1 MMSTRGNSMKF
12 KQTVLACSVAA
23 ALAALSGTVS
33 ASGFALIEQNASG
46 LGNAY
51 AGGAASAEDASTIF
65 FNPAGMSRL
74 NGKQVVVAAHVI
86 TPSAKFSN
94 TASTIP
100 APGFVAA
107 PVGGDAGSTA
117 VVPSAYF
124 MWTINP
130 ELSAGVGLGA
140 PFGLKTEYDAN
151 WMGRFHAIK
160 SEIKTINVNPSV
172 AYKVNDNVSIGA
184 GVNWQRIDATLTK
197 AVNYAAFGAAAGTEG
212 SNNLEG
218 SDSTWGY
225 NLGALFNVNP
235 NTTVGVAYR
244 SAMNYKISGTAAY
257 YGRTAGL
264 DALIAGGNVALNQQI
279 GDSSFTADIE
289 LPATF
294 SLALKYQPNAQWD
307 ILADA
312 TQTEWSSIQ
321 SLDLYR
327 SSGIASGLSLESVPF
342 KWRDTW
348 RVGVGANHHYNEQ
361 WTARA
366 GVAYDQTPTSDTY
379 RIARVP
385 DSDRTWLSLGGK
397 YRMDKGAAIDFSY
410 AHLFMKDAALNMNGP
425 PALLPA
431 QVTGRGAL
439 IGNYSNQVD
448 ILSVQYTRSF

>member
-1 MMSTRGNSMKF
+1 MKF

-74 NGKQVVVAAHVI
+74 SGKQVVVAAHVI

-94 TASTIP
+94 TASTTPDPIY
-100 APGFVAA
+100 GFVAA

-160 SEIKTINVNPSV
+160 SEIKTINVNPSL
-172 AYKVNDNVSIGA
+172 AYKVNDSVSIGA
-184 GVNWQRIDATLTK
+184 GVNWQRMEATLTK
-197 AVNYAAFGAAAGTEG
+197 AVNYAAFGAPAGTEG

-218 SDSTWGY
+218 SDSAWGY

-244 SAMNYKISGTAAY
+244 SAMNYKISGTASY

-264 DALIAGGNVALNQQI
+264 DALIAGGNLVLNQQI

-348 RVGVGANHHYNEQ
+348 RVGVGANHHYNEK

-379 RIARVP
+379 RTARVP

-425 PALLPA
+425 PALTAA
-431 QVTGRGAL
+431 QTLGRGAL
-439 IGNYSNQVD
+439 VGNYDNQVD